1 MPTSLAAYVVRNA
14 RGCLAAL
21 IAAIQPAVEANM
33 KGRSFLMSLI
43 AVLALGS
50 AAVPTWSG
58 EALTVGTDTSF
69 MPFEFK
75 QGDKYVGFDIDL
87 WAEIAKD
94 LHLTYKLQ
102 PMDFA
107 GLIPALQTHNIDVAL
122 SGMTIK
128 EERRKVID
136 FSDPYYDS
144 GLAAMVR
151 VDDTAVRSIDDLN
164 GKVIAAKTGTATIDW
179 IKAHLKPK
187 EIRQFPNTDEAYM
200 ALEAG
205 RVDAAMHDTPNV
217 QFFVNTAG
225 KGKVKVAG
233 TPVSGDKYGIGFPKG
248 SPLVSQVNEE
258 LKRIKADGR
267 YATLYRKWFGAE
279 PPKS

>member
-1 MPTSLAAYVVRNA
+1 MGR
-14 RGCLAAL
+14 
-21 IAAIQPAVEANM
+21 
-33 KGRSFLMSLI
+33 RSFLMSVVALAMLGTSVAHAESKELI
-43 AVLALGS
+43 
-50 AAVPTWSG
+50 
-58 EALTVGTDTSF
+58 VGCDTSF

-75 QGDKYVGFDIDL
+75 QGDKYVGFDLDL
-87 WAEIAKD
+87 WTEIAKD
-94 LHLTYKLQ
+94 QGWKYTIQ

-107 GLIPALQTHNIDVAL
+107 GLIPALQTQNIDVAL

-128 EERRKVID
+128 EERKKAID

-144 GLAAMVR
+144 GLAAMVQT
-151 VDDTAVRSIDDLN
+151 DKTSIKSIDDLN

-187 EIRQFPNTDEAYM
+187 EIRQFPNIDQAYL

-217 QFFVNTAG
+217 LYFVNNEG

-233 TPVSGDKYGIGFPKG
+233 NPVSGDKYGIGFPKG
-248 SPLVSQVNEE
+248 SPLVATVNQE
-258 LKRIKADGR
+258 LVKIKADGR
-267 YATLYRKWFGAE
+267 YAKLYKKWFGAE

>member
-1 MPTSLAAYVVRNA
+1 M
-14 RGCLAAL
+14 
-21 IAAIQPAVEANM
+21 
-33 KGRSFLMSLI
+33 GRRFFLKSVI
-43 AVLALGS
+43 AVAMLGAS
-50 AAVPTWSG
+50 IAHAQNKELV
-58 EALTVGTDTSF
+58 VGTDTSF

-75 QGDKYVGFDIDL
+75 QGDKYVGFDLDL

-94 LHLTYKLQ
+94 QGWKYKIQ
-102 PMDFA
+102 PMDFS
-107 GLIPALQTHNIDVAL
+107 GLIPALQTQNIDVAL

-128 EERRKVID
+128 EERKKVID
-136 FSDPYYDS
+136 FSAPYYDS
-144 GLAAMVR
+144 GLAAMVQ
-151 VDDTAVRSIDDLN
+151 VGNTSIKSIDDLN
-164 GKVIAAKTGTATIDW
+164 GKVIGAKTGTATIDW

-187 EIRQFPNTDEAYM
+187 EIRQFPNIDEAYL

-217 QFFVNTAG
+217 LYFVSTEG

-248 SPLVSQVNEE
+248 SPLVPKVNEE
-258 LKRIKADGR
+258 LTKIKADGR
-267 YATLYRKWFGAE
+267 YAKLYKKWFGSE

>member
-1 MPTSLAAYVVRNA
+1 MA
-14 RGCLAAL
+14 R
-21 IAAIQPAVEANM
+21 
-33 KGRSFLMSLI
+33 RTFLMSLI
-43 AVLALGS
+43 AATLFASTVAI
-50 AAVPTWSG
+50 APARADDT
-58 EALTVGTDTSF
+58 LTVGVDTSF

-87 WAEIAKD
+87 WSEIAKD
-94 LHLTYKLQ
+94 LNVKYTLQ

-128 EERRKVID
+128 EERRKAID

-151 VDDTAVRSIDDLN
+151 IDNTTVHSMDDLN
-164 GKVIAAKTGTATIDW
+164 GKIIAAKTGTATIDW
-179 IKAHLKPK
+179 IKAHLKPA

-233 TPVSGDKYGIGFPKG
+233 SPVSGDKYGIGFPKG
-248 SPLVSQVNEE
+248 SPLVAKVNAEI
-258 LKRIKADGR
+258 KRMRADGR
-267 YATLYRKWFGAE
+267 YATFYRKWFGSE

>member
-1 MPTSLAAYVVRNA
+1 MGRRSFFIL
-14 RGCLAAL
+14 L
-21 IAAIQPAVEANM
+21 IAAT
-33 KGRSFLMSLI
+33 L
-43 AVLALGS
+43 LGS
-50 AAVPTWSG
+50 IFAIAPMQAQADTT
-58 EALTVGTDTSF
+58 LTVGVDTSF

-87 WAEIAKD
+87 WSEIAKD
-94 LHLTYKLQ
+94 LKLKYTLQ

-107 GLIPALQTHNIDVAL
+107 GLIPGLQTHNIDVAL

-128 EERRKVID
+128 EARKKVID
-136 FSDPYYDS
+136 FSDPYYNS

-151 VDDTAVRSIDDLN
+151 VDNTTVHSMDDLN
-164 GKVIAAKTGTATIDW
+164 GKIIAAKTGTATIDW
-179 IKAHLKPK
+179 IKAHLKPA

-225 KGKVKVAG
+225 KGQVKLVG
-233 TPVSGDKYGIGFPKG
+233 SPVSGDQYGIGFPKG
-248 SPLVSQVNEE
+248 SPLVAQVNTE

-267 YATLYRKWFGAE
+267 YTTLYRKWFGAE

>member
-1 MPTSLAAYVVRNA
+1 MGR
-14 RGCLAAL
+14 
-21 IAAIQPAVEANM
+21 
-33 KGRSFLMSLI
+33 RSFLLSLM
-43 AVLALGS
+43 AVTLFGS
-50 AAVPTWSG
+50 AAAVAPAQAESK
-58 EALTVGTDTSF
+58 LTVGVDTSF

-87 WAEIAKD
+87 WSEIAKD
-94 LHLTYKLQ
+94 LNLKYTLQ

-107 GLIPALQTHNIDVAL
+107 GLIPALQTRNIDVAL

-128 EERRKVID
+128 AERKQVID

-151 VDDTAVRSIDDLN
+151 TDNTTIHSMDDLN

-179 IKAHLKPK
+179 IKAHLKPA

-225 KGKVKVAG
+225 KGKVKVVG
-233 TPVSGDKYGIGFPKG
+233 KPVSGDKYGIGFPKG
-248 SPLVSQVNEE
+248 SELVPKVNAEI
-258 LKRIKADGR
+258 KRMKADGR
-267 YATLYRKWFGAE
+267 YATLYRKWFGSE

>member
-1 MPTSLAAYVVRNA
+1 MGR
-14 RGCLAAL
+14 
-21 IAAIQPAVEANM
+21 
-33 KGRSFLMSLI
+33 RSFI
-43 AVLALGS
+43 KTIVALALVGAS
-50 AAVPTWSG
+50 AAGAHAKELV
-58 EALTVGTDTSF
+58 VGTDTSF

-75 QGDKYVGFDIDL
+75 QGDKYVGFDLDL
-87 WAEIAKD
+87 WAAIAKGAGW
-94 LHLTYKLQ
+94 TYKVQ

-107 GLIPALQTHNIDVAL
+107 GLIPALQTQNIDVAL

-128 EERRKVID
+128 EERRKAID

-144 GLAAMVR
+144 GLAAMVQANN
-151 VDDTAVRSIDDLN
+151 TTIKSIDDLN

-187 EIRQFPNTDEAYM
+187 EIRQFPNIDQAYL

-217 QFFVNTAG
+217 LFFVNNEG
-225 KGKVKVAG
+225 KGRVKVAG
-233 TPVSGDKYGIGFPKG
+233 APVSGDKYGIGFPKG
-248 SPLVSQVNEE
+248 SPLVAKVNAE
-258 LKRIKADGR
+258 LARMKADGR
-267 YATLYRKWFGAE
+267 YAKIYKKWFGSE